1 MVRHDHQGLVSA
13 AHARSKAGYAVAIRA
28 RAHSVTADEPVA
40 VGGTDTGATAM
51 ELLLGALAS
60 CTAVTLRMYA
70 ERKGWD
76 LGEVRVDCRLFDDG
90 GTRRIERQLRFG
102 ATLDASR
109 RERLLAIAAR
119 TPVTRVVMEGT
130 PIATAIG
137 GEPPAAAGDE
147 PPGAAPA

>member
-1 MVRHDHQGLVSA
+1 MAHHVHEGLVSA
-13 AHARSKAGYAVAIRA
+13 AHARSKAGYAVAVRA
-28 RAHSVTADEPVA
+28 RAHSVVADEPA
-40 VGGTDTGATAM
+40 AQGGTDTGPTAM

-76 LGEVRVDCRLFDDG
+76 LGEVRVDCRLFDGG

-102 ATLDASR
+102 ATLDEPR

-119 TPVTRVVMEGT
+119 TPVTRVVMEGA
-130 PIATAIG
+130 PIATEIV
-137 GEPPAAAGDE
+137 GESSAAAGDD
-147 PPGAAPA
+147 PPGAAP